1 MTGVIMENNNF
12 VRITMASMDDD
23 GPDESCLVKILCMID
38 CKAMIVGGEWF
49 GKVINDGATYPFVL
63 TSSGALDYG
72 HDEEGVRQVEHI
84 TITNKEIV
92 ENEYVTVSGVD
103 NGEPFES
110 VFKITEIHK
119 YLSV

>member
-1 MTGVIMENNNF
+1 MENNNF
-12 VRITMASMDDD
+12 SRITMTSMDDA
-23 GPDESCLVKILCMID
+23 GPDKSCLIKILCMID
-38 CKAMIVGGEWF
+38 CKSMIVGGEWF
-49 GKVINDGATYPFVL
+49 GKVINDGATHPFVL
-63 TSSGALDYG
+63 TSTGELDYG

-103 NGEPFES
+103 DGEPFES